1 MKIARRKRAQAGN
14 WVFNPGNAEMC
25 VSNRVEQFPA
35 GYFRA
40 GSASQAAEAPEAAG
54 PKCCAERATAPR
66 SIDRPHERTQTRA
79 LNERGPL
86 GPGGG
91 NGRHDRTPL
100 FAQSKGDFRPKKTL
114 SKS

>member
-1 MKIARRKRAQAGN
+1 
-14 WVFNPGNAEMC
+14 MC

-54 PKCCAERATAPR
+54 PKCCAERSPAPR

-79 LNERGPL
+79 LMREGLLDPGAVTVGMTVPL
-86 GPGGG
+86 SLLKA
-91 NGRHDRTPL
+91 RAT
-100 FAQSKGDFRPKKTL
+100 FALRKL
-114 SKS
+114 

>member
-14 WVFNPGNAEMC
+14 WVFHPGNAEMC
-25 VSNRVEQFPA
+25 
-35 GYFRA
+35 
-40 GSASQAAEAPEAAG
+40 
-54 PKCCAERATAPR
+54 APR